1 MWTEWVKEI
10 FHDVI
15 HGWNKIALVA
25 VVILIVQLSRLVSQ
39 VRLAP
44 SSSLLEE
51 QVISSPSLVVIR
63 CFLFLPLCGLGALLY
78 SVRLTTLFDD
88 RRTFTLTGASLRV
101 I

>member
-1 MWTEWVKEI
+1 MRTEGIVEI

-15 HGWNKIALVA
+15 HRGREVALVSII
-25 VVILIVQLSRLVSQ
+25 VLNVQLSRLLSQ
-39 VRLAP
+39 VRSAP

-51 QVISSPSLVVIR
+51 QVISSPSPIVVR
-63 CFLFLPLCGLGALLY
+63 CFLFLPLCGLGVLLY